1 MNAEA
6 EAVRPFSNPVSEPS
20 SGSSPVSGGVR
31 LGQQDEIKVAS
42 SPSNSEVKGKK
53 TLEGPSV
60 VMEDAEWDQINAAP
74 YVPDRNTASTF
85 NVAAQSSEAG
95 LLSRRLP
102 VPDREERLSFLTGSR
117 NFEEKSAQ
125 EGIIPGRSSRKRTHD
140 ARTRDSQYSA
150 AQNSEPAFAVP
161 QNRDVEGES
170 RATPRPQSW
179 LQRWMPKPSGAT
191 GFKTPQYAGSTPSKN
206 RRLSL
211 DSDSVGGE
219 QEPSPSRAGSHR
231 DDQYHQNANP
241 PFAGEYPVPSAAAM
255 AIVGAANRRSVPLPP
270 QRVGTRIAVWPA
282 TAGMLMRRAAESES
296 PEVLTAQVDVEV
308 VVEARHE

>member
-20 SGSSPVSGGVR
+20 SGSSPVSGGAR
-31 LGQQDEIKVAS
+31 SGQRDEIKVA

-60 VMEDAEWDQINAAP
+60 VMEDAEWDQINAVP
-74 YVPDRNTASTF
+74 YVPDRGTASTF

-95 LLSRRLP
+95 LLSRGMP

-117 NFEEKSAQ
+117 NFETSAQ
-125 EGIIPGRSSRKRTHD
+125 EGTIPGRPTRKRTHD
-140 ARTRDSQYSA
+140 ARTRDSHYSA

-161 QNRDVEGES
+161 QNRDVEGDS

-179 LQRWMPKPSGAT
+179 LQRWMPKPAGAT
-191 GFKTPQYAGSTPSKN
+191 GFKTPQFAGSTPSKN

-211 DSDSVGGE
+211 DSDSVGGGDG
-219 QEPSPSRAGSHR
+219 PSPSRAGSHR
-231 DDQYHQNANP
+231 EDQYHQNANP
-241 PFAGEYPVPSAAAM
+241 LFTGEYPVPSAAAM
-255 AIVGAANRRSVPLPP
+255 AIVGAANRRSVPLPS
-270 QRVGTRIAVWPA
+270 QTVGTRIAVWPA

-308 VVEARHE
+308 VVEARHL